1 MESLDA
7 LCAPYGF
14 SDAVDDIDI
23 STIEEKAD
31 EIMQHAQEE
40 FDAFLSELNYETA
53 KGFIV
58 RKNTIKKFVVSI
70 LKDRLNRNV
79 GNTFHGEELAYKLI
93 QQYNIESY
101 KASVW
106 VETHFREVEYL
117 TKEMR
122 REGFSFVDVFRDV
135 KGFMSCVM
143 VYVANDLLSQ
153 CKTAQKEKLTLT
165 TDTIHTIKKEL
176 EQV

>member
-14 SDAVDDIDI
+14 SDTVDDIDI
-23 STIEEKAD
+23 PTIEEKAD

-53 KGFIV
+53 MGFVV
-58 RKNTIKKFVVSI
+58 RKNTIKKFVVSV
-70 LKDRLNRNV
+70 LKDKLNRNV
-79 GNTFHGEELAYKLI
+79 GNTFRGEELAYKLI
-93 QQYNIESY
+93 QQYNIDSY

-122 REGFSFVDVFRDV
+122 KAGFSFVDVFTDV

-143 VYVANDLLSQ
+143 VYVANDLLNH
-153 CKTAQKEKLTLT
+153 CKTVQKENLTLDT
-165 TDTIHTIKKEL
+165 TTILTIKKEL